1 MNDGSP
7 AILVKNLR
15 KSYDGK
21 SLAVNDLSFNVYRG
35 EIYGLLGKNGAGK
48 STTIKILTTLIPPT
62 SGEVKILGLDVTS
75 RPRKIRS
82 MIGVVQQGEAY
93 DFTTVEGNFRIYSL
107 LWQIPKHIAN
117 DRMEELIELFGL
129 NDLRKMRVFELSGG
143 QKKRLQVAREFIHDM
158 EILFLDEPTVGMDP
172 IMRRKVLD
180 FISEK
185 AKNGLT
191 VLFTTQNLE
200 EADYLCH
207 RIGIINGGKISA
219 EGTSSDL
226 KSRYGSLKKVEIL
239 YTSEIDTSTVNN
251 IREYLRGST
260 LVNSFAVEN
269 GRLWAVSSQV
279 GKLVSEMVQ
288 KLSGLGIEIESILA
302 ETPSLDDVFM
312 QVVKE

>member
-21 SLAVNDLSFNVYRG
+21 NLAVNDLSFNVYRG